1 MQRLCYGNETEPG
14 RENDPGWDDD
24 ANPITCPSHMVYSKC
39 ISACTKRTCSD
50 LTSEIPLQLWEKCI
64 PGCLCP
70 EGTIE
75 QKGKCVESSA
85 CECMDTSGRT
95 WSPGA
100 SWIVKGGAC
109 SICRCTDGEVV
120 CQEISKI
127 FKSFWIPNLKGNH
140 KNLKEIFLYNTAN
153 RLWFNW
159 NMFL

>member
-50 LTSEIPLQLWEKCI
+50 LTSEIPLQLCEKCI

-153 RLWFNW
+153 RL
-159 NMFL
+159 